1 MTDKITEEL
10 PPLEVASDSP
20 RLPGKVNAENVIL
33 GLMAVGTLVLSG
45 LLLFV
50 MLKQPFERTD
60 DLIWLTKLRG
70 NSFLELPLSPA
81 WLVGS
86 PFYRPVAEFF
96 LKVLYTAFGFN
107 PTPYRYVQFAVF
119 LLLVVLS
126 LQVVRRLGLR
136 WEAVLL
142 ITVFL
147 IGSPFISWSMAWLS
161 ELPHIIVLVCFVA
174 AIAVILSEQ
183 SVPTKLCL
191 TGLAFAIAL
200 LSKEN
205 GLALIVFY
213 VYFLRTAPFR
223 AGAVF
228 GGITAVYF
236 VMRAIVLGPSV
247 GAAGVEDSAGWF
259 FRYLS
264 GEERRALFSG
274 YAIYQLYIYNIL
286 AQLAALG
293 FRITQ
298 WGVIFGR
305 PNYQMILETASTALI
320 VAGAVVL
327 RKRREKLSIV
337 LLIIAATAVGGTFFS
352 YSYARDRH
360 LALPALA
367 YAFLLVI
374 AVNELGSR
382 SRTRAISLFACV
394 WMAWSVQAIFTLRAM
409 QSASVELVERVY
421 QPNLTSPDPH
431 VPLDVWTTARED
443 ALARIPRSPH

>member
-10 PPLEVASDSP
+10 LPLEVAPDSRP
-20 RLPGKVNAENVIL
+20 LPGKVKAENAIL
-33 GLMAVGTLVLSG
+33 GLMALGTLVLSG

-86 PFYRPVAEFF
+86 PFYRPFAEFF
-96 LKVLYTAFGFN
+96 LKVLYMAFGFN

-119 LLLVVLS
+119 LLLVLLS
-126 LQVVRRLGLR
+126 FQIVRRLGLR

-142 ITVFL
+142 TTVFL

-161 ELPHIIVLVCFVA
+161 ELPHILVLVCFVA
-174 AIAVILSEQ
+174 AIVVILSEQ
-183 SVPTKLCL
+183 SVSTKLCL

-228 GGITAVYF
+228 GGITAVYL

-274 YAIYQLYIYNIL
+274 YAIYQLYIYNVL

-298 WGVIFGR
+298 WGVIQK
-305 PNYQMILETASTALI
+305 PNYQIILESASTALI

-367 YAFLLVI
+367 YSFLLVI

-382 SRTRAISLFACV
+382 SRTRAIALFAFI
-394 WMAWSVQAIFTLRAM
+394 WLAWSVQAIFTLRAM
-409 QSASVELVERVY
+409 KSSSVELVERVY

-431 VPLDVWTTARED
+431 VPLDVWTAARED
-443 ALARIPRSPH
+443 ALARIPNSRR